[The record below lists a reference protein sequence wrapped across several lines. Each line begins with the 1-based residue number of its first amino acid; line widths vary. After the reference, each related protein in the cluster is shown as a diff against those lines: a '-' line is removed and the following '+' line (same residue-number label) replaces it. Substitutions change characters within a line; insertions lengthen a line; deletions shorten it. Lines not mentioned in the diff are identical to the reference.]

1 MDPVATSQFVE
12 AALRIGHANWDAIEE
27 LLGDEP
33 DSSIQPL
40 LAAIETAGLVIRDE
54 PEIVISTDS
63 NDPVNMYMEEIGRVP
78 QLSAAREAE
87 LLKIMQ
93 SGTRVAEI
101 AKKDLVEANL
111 RIPVTVARRYA
122 NDVAHVLDLIQ
133 EGNNALMVA
142 LDGFDA
148 SAGCRFST
156 YAYWCVRRRI
166 QRAMSFHSF
175 S

>member
-1 MDPVATSQFVE
+1 MRQFVE

-54 PEIVISTDS
+54 PETVISTDS
-63 NDPVNMYMEEIGRVP
+63 DDPVNVYIQEIGTVP
-78 QLSAAREAE
+78 RLTAAREAE
-87 LLKIMQ
+87 LLTIMQ
-93 SGTRVAEI
+93 SGTRGAEI
-101 AKKDLVEANL
+101 AKKDLIEANL

-122 NDVAHVLDLIQ
+122 NDVVHVLDLIQ
-133 EGNNALMVA
+133 EGNNTLMDAV
-142 LDGFDA
+142 DRFDP
-148 SAGCRFST
+148 SSGCRFSP

-166 QRAMSFHSF
+166 QRAISFHSF